1 MINFTVGPVQSSDA
15 VRAIGAE
22 QVPYFRTAEF
32 SELMFENERLIKKFA
47 KASEDSRVAFITGSG
62 SAGMETAIMNTL
74 TPKDKAI
81 VVNGGSFGHRFVE
94 LCELHEIPFTEI
106 KLQSGKALQA
116 EHLKEFENKGY
127 TTFIVNKHETSTGV
141 HYDMQ
146 LISDFCKRNN
156 LFLIVDCISTFLA
169 DPFDM
174 EALGADVM
182 ITGSQKALA
191 CPPGISVMVLSPKA
205 LNRIE
210 NTKCC
215 CQYLDLKIALKNAER
230 GQTPWTP
237 AVSILRQIHARLK
250 EIDANGGVEAEI
262 ARTASLANYFRSK
275 LAELNLPLEIA
286 SESLSNAVTPLH
298 PLNASAY
305 DIFLKLKDEYGI
317 WICPNGG
324 DLKDSIFRVGHIG
337 YLKTE
342 DYDKLLDALADLK
355 KKHFFKEKK
364 VLTVGVFDLLHTAHI
379 SLFKRAK
386 ALGDYLIVAVQESS
400 VVKKYKPNANLVYS
414 TEERML
420 MVESI
425 KYVDEVITY
434 KAVDDIVKQV
444 DYDILATGLDQN
456 HSGFQN
462 AIQWTKE
469 HGKESVILARTEGIS
484 TSWLKDQIKSN
495 K

>member
-32 SELMFENERLIKKFA
+32 SELMFENERLVKKFA
-47 KASEDSRVAFITGSG
+47 KASDDSSVVFITGSG

-74 TPKDKAI
+74 TPADKAI

-106 KLQSGKALQA
+106 KLQPGKALKA
-116 EHLKEFENKGY
+116 EHLKEFEGKGY

-191 CPPGISVMVLSPKA
+191 CPPGISVMALSPKA
-205 LNRIE
+205 LARIE
-210 NTKCC
+210 KTKCK

-237 AVSILRQIHARLK
+237 AVSILRQINVRLK
-250 EIDANGGVEAEI
+250 EKGLPFEI
-262 ARTASLANYFRSK
+262 V
-275 LAELNLPLEIA
+275 

-298 PLNASAY
+298 PTTASAY
-305 DIFLKLKDEYGI
+305 DIFLKIKDEYGM

-324 DLKDSIFRVGHIG
+324 EMKDTVFRVGHIG
-337 YLKTE
+337 ALTTA
-342 DYDKLLDALADLK
+342 DYDKLVNALR
-355 KKHFFKEKK
+355 
-364 VLTVGVFDLLHTAHI
+364 DLLE
-379 SLFKRAK
+379 K
-386 ALGDYLIVAVQESS
+386 
-400 VVKKYKPNANLVYS
+400 
-414 TEERML
+414 
-420 MVESI
+420 
-425 KYVDEVITY
+425 
-434 KAVDDIVKQV
+434 
-444 DYDILATGLDQN
+444 
-456 HSGFQN
+456 GF
-462 AIQWTKE
+462 I
-469 HGKESVILARTEGIS
+469 
-484 TSWLKDQIKSN
+484 
-495 K
+495 